1 MDKRLKIF
9 GVCAAFLVMFGISA
23 GFSRMS
29 LPPSA
34 EALARESGAASPQ
47 EFEYVA
53 TYTQDGVEY
62 TVSLPPWHPH
72 IDDPAAL
79 AKEAVAEMAE
89 QVGLSLPANY
99 EKNIRVSKIL
109 QNSGA
114 VR

>member
-79 AKEAVAEMAE
+79 AKSFQNLAE
-89 QVGLSLPANY
+89 Q
-99 EKNIRVSKIL
+99 RR
-109 QNSGA
+109 GA
-114 VR
+114 VKKRRVVPAAAGY